1 VKNQATAPITLRGLF
16 VDNLGLKVT
25 SLVIAMSIF
34 WLVRGSEEAQRSV
47 FVDVV
52 AVTPPNTGENMLT
65 SDLPAKV
72 RLTLRGSRSLLN
84 TLRADTIPPVQVD
97 LSNTSSDLYYFEP
110 EAFELPGGMEVL
122 QIAPPTIPLTWSERG
137 RRSIPVAAQLTGQPA
152 SGLMVANTSVR
163 PESLMIRGP
172 APQLSGLDQV
182 LTSAINLA
190 TLPVGRHERRVA
202 IAPLPG
208 HMEVEGSHTLDE
220 VLIAV
225 TIDIA
230 EEVSERTFSR
240 TEVAALGNVR
250 ELRPARVRVIV
261 RGAPTLVA
269 AMEPTSV
276 VPYVEA
282 SQLDPLAGAQ
292 SLAVRVRGLPSGVE
306 LVRVEPEEVL
316 VTPSPAH
323 H

>member
-1 VKNQATAPITLRGLF
+1 
-16 VDNLGLKVT
+16 
-25 SLVIAMSIF
+25 
-34 WLVRGSEEAQRSV
+34 
-47 FVDVV
+47 
-52 AVTPPNTGENMLT
+52 
-65 SDLPAKV
+65 
-72 RLTLRGSRSLLN
+72 
-84 TLRADTIPPVQVD
+84 
-97 LSNTSSDLYYFEP
+97 
-110 EAFELPGGMEVL
+110 
-122 QIAPPTIPLTWSERG
+122 
-137 RRSIPVAAQLTGQPA
+137 
-152 SGLMVANTSVR
+152 
-163 PESLMIRGP
+163 
-172 APQLSGLDQV
+172 
-182 LTSAINLA
+182 
-190 TLPVGRHERRVA
+190 
-202 IAPLPG
+202 
-208 HMEVEGSHTLDE
+208 MEVEGSHTLDE

-230 EEVSERTFSR
+230 EEVSERTFSH

-292 SLAVRVRGLPSGVE
+292 SLAVRIRGLPSGVE